1 MPADLAQ
8 SNGYK
13 TRVFVCDDHPIV
25 RDALAAILKSSDHL
39 DVVGSVSSYDEAM
52 RLLQSEPIDVA
63 VLDIRLGGKSGLE
76 LARAI
81 VETHPSCRV
90 LFLTA
95 FASDEVIFEASR
107 IGAADLMDKAADPE
121 AIIERVREVAAGQ
134 TFLGDSLLVGVA
146 KRLSERGVLG
156 LLSLSSMD
164 RRIMV
169 FLAEGLTDKQI
180 ADHVYLSP
188 QTVRNRISRI
198 LSALDKENRT
208 QLALLMANL
217 DESTRESI

>member
-1 MPADLAQ
+1 MQADHNQ
-8 SNGYK
+8 SNGHPI
-13 TRVFVCDDHPIV
+13 RVFVCDDHPIV
-25 RDALAAILKSSDHL
+25 RDAISAVLAGSEYL
-39 DVVGSVSSYDEAM
+39 DVVGSVSSYDEALD
-52 RLLQSEPIDVA
+52 LLKIQPIDVA

-76 LARAI
+76 LGKVI
-81 VETHPSCRV
+81 VEHHPHCRV

-107 IGAADLMDKAADPE
+107 IGAADLLDKAAGPDT
-121 AIIERVREVAAGQ
+121 IIERVCEVAAGQ
-134 TFLGDSLLVGVA
+134 TFLGDTRLVGVA

-164 RRIMV
+164 RRIMS
-169 FLAEGLTDKQI
+169 LIAEGLTDKQI
-180 ADHVYLSP
+180 ADQVYLSP

-198 LSALDKENRT
+198 LSALDKDNRT

-217 DESTRESI
+217 DESARHVI

>member
-1 MPADLAQ
+1 MQADQNQ
-8 SNGYK
+8 SNDHRI
-13 TRVFVCDDHPIV
+13 RVFVCDDHPIV
-25 RDALAAILKSSDHL
+25 RDALAAVLDSSEHL
-39 DVVGSVSSYDEAM
+39 EVVGSVSSYDEALE
-52 RLLQSEPIDVA
+52 LLGAQSVDVA

-76 LARAI
+76 LGKVI
-81 VETHPSCRV
+81 VERHPSCRV

-107 IGAADLMDKAADPE
+107 IGAADLLDKAASPDTV
-121 AIIERVREVAAGQ
+121 IERVCEVAGGQ
-134 TFLGDSLLVGVA
+134 TFLGDTRLVGVA

-164 RRIMV
+164 RHIMA
-169 FLAEGLTDKQI
+169 LIAEGLTDKQI
-180 ADHVYLSP
+180 ADRVYLSP

-198 LSALDKENRT
+198 LTALDKNNRT

-217 DESTRESI
+217 DESTRQVI

>member
-1 MPADLAQ
+1 MSSDLTQ
-8 SNGYK
+8 SNGK
-13 TRVFVCDDHPIV
+13 RTRVFVCDDHPIV
-25 RDALAAILKSSDHL
+25 RDALATVLSSSEHL
-39 DVVGSVSSYDEAM
+39 EVIGSVSSFDEAID
-52 RLLQSEPIDVA
+52 LLQREPIDVA

-76 LARAI
+76 LAQAI
-81 VETHPSCRV
+81 VDSYPSCRV

-95 FASDEVIFEASR
+95 FASDEVIFEAGR
-107 IGAADLMDKAADPE
+107 VGAADLMDKAADPE

-134 TFLGDSLLVGVA
+134 TFLGDSRLVGVA

-164 RRIMV
+164 RRIMTL
-169 FLAEGLTDKQI
+169 LAEGLTDKQI

-198 LSALDKENRT
+198 LTVLDKDNRT
-208 QLALLMANL
+208 QLALLMAGL
-217 DESTRESI
+217 DESARGII

>member
-1 MPADLAQ
+1 MPIDLVQ
-8 SNGYK
+8 SNGHK
-13 TRVFVCDDHPIV
+13 VRVFVCDDHPIV
-25 RDALAAILKSSDHL
+25 RDALATVLASSEHL
-39 DVVGSVSSYDEAM
+39 DVVGSVSSFEEAIA
-52 RLLQSEPIDVA
+52 LLQRESVDVA

-76 LARAI
+76 LARHI
-81 VETHPSCRV
+81 VEAHPSCRV

-107 IGAADLMDKAADPE
+107 IGAADLMDKGADPE
-121 AIIERVREVAAGQ
+121 SIIERVREVAAGQ
-134 TFLGDSLLVGVA
+134 TFLGDSRLVGVA

-164 RRIMV
+164 RRIMT
-169 FLAEGLTDKQI
+169 LIAEGMTDKQI

-198 LSALDKENRT
+198 LSSLDKENRT

-217 DESTRESI
+217 DESARDVI

>member
-1 MPADLAQ
+1 MPADLTQ
-8 SNGYK
+8 SNGHK
-13 TRVFVCDDHPIV
+13 IRVFVCDDHPIV
-25 RDALAAILKSSDHL
+25 RDALATVLSSSDHL
-39 DVVGSVSSYDEAM
+39 DVVGSVSSYDDAM
-52 RLLQSEPIDVA
+52 QLLQRQPVDVA

-76 LARAI
+76 LARRI
-81 VETHPSCRV
+81 IESHPTCRI

-121 AIIERVREVAAGQ
+121 SIIERVREVAAGH
-134 TFLGDSLLVGVA
+134 TFLGDSRLVGVA

-164 RRIMV
+164 RRIMS
-169 FLAEGLTDKQI
+169 LLSEGMTDKQI

-198 LSALDKENRT
+198 LTALDKENRT

-217 DESTRESI
+217 DESARDAI